1 MSIEI
6 TQESVHGL
14 AKDMLHDREKVL
26 RSLISSLENIHRT
39 EQGCEKVLANFDEY
53 MQDPENIKKQLK
65 TAIKV
70 NKTMSSTMLQVLS
83 VLLIYITSN
92 DFQSGAASLMART
105 GDPMEALQ
113 EMLKAKR
120 RGG

>member
-1 MSIEI
+1 MSPEI

-14 AKDMLHDREKVL
+14 AKDMLQDREKVL
-26 RSLISSLENIHRT
+26 RSLVNSLSTIHST
-39 EQGCEKVLANFDEY
+39 EQGCARVLANFDEY
-53 MQDPENIKKQLK
+53 MNDPENIKKQLK

-70 NKTMSSTMLQVLS
+70 NKTLSASMLQVLS
-83 VLLIYITSN
+83 VLLIYVTSR
-92 DFQSGAASLMART
+92 DFQSGAATLMART
-105 GDPMEALQ
+105 GDPAEALQ